1 MRASVHVMMIEEKV
15 RAILKAT
22 EWNQQKLAEYFDVS
36 QSTVHR
42 WLSGADPEG
51 RRRDAINEAY
61 ARFVG
66 HVTASA
72 APIRDADEIRKLL
85 EQIDGLKPAD
95 VTALLSVIKGFQQAN
110 SGQPEQARPRDQSEL
125 AIPRREPSPSR

>member
-1 MRASVHVMMIEEKV
+1 MTIDEKV
-15 RAILKAT
+15 RAILRAT

-42 WLSGADPEG
+42 WLSGAEPEG
-51 RRRDAINEAY
+51 QRRDAINDAY

-66 HVTASA
+66 QDAAST

-110 SGQPEQARPRDQSEL
+110 SAQPEQVRPRDQSEL